1 MVDFAPTEEKIS
13 LGPEDQNTGEA
24 PISLDP
30 TAPEVSDSAAER
42 RSNEAHV
49 ALGKDS
55 PGLDAIRLSIRNGSE
70 RDIRLNAATLA
81 DMEAEK
87 QRLSI
92 VQEEAQKGA
101 PDPDRLLT
109 IAQHGLVRRNPDTI
123 LEFKLADAVVNQVSS
138 LLGGASKVVLGA
150 FGMDSDNS
158 LDATDATRDAI
169 VKNRLVQNRVEE
181 AEDALKRQSGGSR
194 ALDLLEG
201 FVPGVN
207 WLRLSRAAKDLPIGV
222 DFPGATM
229 ESTVRSLY
237 ALPPDRFK
245 EEFDKVFDYLKQRS
259 PADAAKFA
267 HAMQSYSKSDA
278 AFDSAMEALNWI
290 GIPGVNEAG
299 KVVKG
304 VAGQVLRREVAG
316 AGAKAADNALKS
328 STSLSSGTLDGVF
341 TTPEFTAQRDKLRS
355 LKSEREASLKAIDSL
370 LVELND
376 LARKAFPGK
385 ESFEDIRRGLK
396 ADEFERIRKG
406 LTPSEGLFDDIQKGL
421 KNDEFNRIKDG
432 LKSDEQRR
440 AQELLAKKWEEHDAI
455 GRKLEKL
462 DKQIESQSVVVGLV
476 KDRAVR
482 TVNEFQ
488 NVMRAVFRGA
498 TADSTIDVGRAFSIA
513 GDTEKAAAANAARSA
528 TQAFKD
534 IDPAMNR
541 GWMMSHIPSIFNPN
555 ALSDGSALARELT
568 ERVVERLRAGGNTL
582 LNALDDAKVSRLTP
596 EAEQVGILE
605 ALERAKSDYS
615 HVRHALLDMEHTV
628 VPAEKNASNTTEVSI
643 YLGKTDGTLFKDGAE
658 AAKFGELYGML
669 PSDIQPVQQGA
680 GWTLKVTRPVDET
693 SDGVRAAM
701 VATKRNQTPQGFFN
715 QVFTGFLRSAE
726 DLISPFQSEQRHIAQ
741 HAHQKMVKAVQEVAQ
756 NIQDLSNAEKVD
768 LKRILEDHKS
778 YFNED
783 EFGNKTIGRFARNV
797 DELIEDYR
805 RITGK
810 VPNEKEITAYF
821 SYVQLNDFDWL
832 NRNFT
837 IYRDKVRQGIQ
848 RYALRVHNDQ
858 GEIMTAKAWDGK
870 QVKELPK
877 NIDTDAGVYIHW
889 NSSFENE
896 GQFVRL
902 KSLDADTRKTIDD
915 LLAEGSY
922 KIIQV
927 ANPMER
933 PLRSI
938 AQTERPVHFVI
949 TKNLEVGRQSWQQ
962 IPYRPGGHKEY
973 NVKFF
978 VKQPKV
984 VRMEEGDISSEP
996 SITTRSFKTSQG
1008 RDTNVFV
1015 SNNRIVTVVDI
1026 DGVPQPFYISTGSGG
1041 KKSVETGKWYPYF
1054 GNGPNDGW
1062 FNKGSEDQI
1071 RNHYGNAKLKKAAEH
1086 LDRTI
1091 GDIRAKKDDLP
1102 REKTRNV
1109 APDSWLNDNSVDTAG
1124 LYDHLKPVD
1133 HKDSAKGGQF
1143 ISDHLSRL
1151 EAAGTR
1157 QKSLSHSY
1165 EGDISIF
1172 GFHTEAEARKYAEH
1186 MDTARKLLK
1195 ENRSKELQD
1204 YLEKHLPYSETSF
1217 RGLFRAAEDGKPA
1230 RLNIDDPIVY
1240 LSDGRRY
1247 TDDYNPSPEWSNFE
1261 DNIRNPYNLYGSI
1274 DKEYAGERNPDL
1286 HTVREGAGTQQD
1298 PLYKLGLAEQLDPYA
1313 TMTRSMANV
1322 MRNRYMADYK
1332 IQAVESFIEE
1342 FGDLLRGT
1350 RSMEELRANAMFDIH
1365 NPQWDTSTPDKYR
1378 LDAAKNARL
1387 ALVNFLGT
1395 ESPGQAFVTTQ
1406 LEKLGN
1412 ELYERMGQKVSDFA
1426 ATKLPA
1432 EVDPFRFMRKVAFH
1446 AKLGLFNPVQLFL
1459 QSQTLAHVLAVA
1471 GPITGVKAMG
1481 ATGLMN
1487 AARFTANP
1495 QVLEGIAAKAV
1506 AFGWKKDDFLE
1517 SLTLLRKTGY
1527 DIVEGEVSWA
1537 DDMLDPKI
1545 FEGSGTKFLDKG
1557 TWFFREAEKQVRM
1570 SAWNA
1575 AYLEWK
1581 QASKGAAPSIRDTQQ
1596 ILRRADLMAANMT
1609 RASNARWNQGIWSV
1623 PTQFMSYQA
1632 RLMEQ
1637 FLGGRLTMAEK
1648 GRAFLT
1654 YSALYGVPVGGLG
1667 AAFGVY
1673 PWFEDIRQAALERG
1687 MDMNDTS
1694 MRVFMEGIP
1703 QTVLHALTGSD
1714 INLAERVGPGGIKF
1728 FKELLIEGKAE
1739 VLLGPSAS
1747 ITGQVMRDMAPA
1759 YWAAAS
1765 PFREDESASF
1775 KLTPNDFI
1783 QAAQNIST
1791 VNQAVRT
1798 YWAYNLGIWTTKS
1811 GQVIEDGITPF
1822 DAILSGIT
1830 GANPRSVTDAQL
1842 MMSSIKDTEKA
1853 QKEAQKL
1860 IENAY
1865 ERAFKAAAEGD
1876 DQGFQ
1881 DYMKRVKLFLI
1892 MGGFRPDQYGKV
1904 FSQSMKPNVPLADRV
1919 KADFWKKA
1927 PNGQQKPR
1935 IDQFLGNN

>member
-13 LGPEDQNTGEA
+13 LGPEVQDQGQE

-70 RDIRLNAATLA
+70 RDLRMHAATLA
-81 DMEAEK
+81 DMESEK
-87 QRLSI
+87 QRLSV
-92 VQEEAQKGA
+92 VQEEAQKDL
-101 PDPDRLLT
+101 PDQDKLLS

-123 LEFKLADAVVNQVSS
+123 FEFKLADAVVNQVSS

-181 AEDALKRQSGGSR
+181 AEEALKRQSGGSR
-194 ALDLLEG
+194 TLDLLEG
-201 FVPGVN
+201 FIPGVN

-245 EEFDKVFDYLKQRS
+245 EEFDKVFNYLKERS

-278 AFDSAMEALNWI
+278 AFDTAMEGLNWI
-290 GIPGVNEAG
+290 GIPGVNTAG

-304 VAGQVLRREVAG
+304 AAGQLLRREGAG
-316 AGAKAADNALKS
+316 VGAKAADNALKS
-328 STSLSSGTLDGVF
+328 STSLSSETLDGTF

-355 LKSEREASLKAIDSL
+355 LKSEREASLKAIDNL

-498 TADSTIDVGRAFSIA
+498 TADDTIDVGRAFSIA

-528 TQAFKD
+528 TQTFKD

-541 GWMMSHIPSIFNPN
+541 GWMMSHVPSIFNPN

-568 ERVVERLRAGGNTL
+568 ERVTERLRAGGNRL
-582 LNALDDAKVSRLTP
+582 LNAMDDAKVSRLTP

-605 ALERAKSDYS
+605 ALERAKADYS

-628 VPAEKNASNTTEVSI
+628 VSAEKNATNTTEVSI

-693 SDGVRAAM
+693 SDAVRAAM
-701 VATKRNQTPQGFFN
+701 VSTKRNQTPQGFFN

-726 DLISPFQSEQRHIAQ
+726 DLVSPFQSEQRHIAQ

-768 LKRILEDHKS
+768 LKRILEDHKA

-848 RYALRVHNDQ
+848 RYALKVHNDQ
-858 GEIMTAKAWDGK
+858 GEIMTANAWDGK

-877 NIDTDAGVYIHW
+877 NIDTDAGIYIHW

-922 KIIQV
+922 KIVQV

-984 VRMEEGDISSEP
+984 VR
-996 SITTRSFKTSQG
+996 ITDK
-1008 RDTNVFV
+1008 
-1015 SNNRIVTVVDI
+1015 VD
-1026 DGVPQPFYISTGSGG
+1026 D
-1041 KKSVETGKWYPYF
+1041 
-1054 GNGPNDGW
+1054 
-1062 FNKGSEDQI
+1062 
-1071 RNHYGNAKLKKAAEH
+1071 AE
-1086 LDRTI
+1086 I
-1091 GDIRAKKDDLP
+1091 
-1102 REKTRNV
+1102 
-1109 APDSWLNDNSVDTAG
+1109 TA
-1124 LYDHLKPVD
+1124 
-1133 HKDSAKGGQF
+1133 
-1143 ISDHLSRL
+1143 
-1151 EAAGTR
+1151 
-1157 QKSLSHSY
+1157 HSY
-1165 EGDISIF
+1165 EGDVSIF

-1204 YLEKHLPYSETSF
+1204 YLEKHLPYSEAEF
-1217 RGLFRAAEDGKPA
+1217 RGLFRSSEPNKPP
-1230 RLNIDDPIVY
+1230 RLNIDDPIVS

-1342 FGDLLRGT
+1342 FGDLLRGS
-1350 RSMEELRANAMFDIH
+1350 RSMEELRANPIYEIH
-1365 NPQWDTSTPDKYR
+1365 NPQWDTTTPDKYR

-1495 QVLEGIAAKAV
+1495 QVLEGIAAKAA
-1506 AFGWKKDDFLE
+1506 AFGWKKEDFLE
-1517 SLTLLRKTGY
+1517 SLSMLRKTGY

-1545 FEGSGTKFLDKG
+1545 FEGTGTKFLDKG

-1581 QASKGAAPSIRDTQQ
+1581 QASKGAAPSMRDTQQ

-1637 FLGGRLTMAEK
+1637 FMGGRLTMAEK

-1714 INLAERVGPGGIKF
+1714 LNLTERVGPGGIKF
-1728 FKELLIEGKAE
+1728 FKDLLIEGKAE

-1747 ITGQVMRDMAPA
+1747 ITGQVMKDMAPA

-1765 PFREDESASF
+1765 PFRDDESASF

-1822 DAILSGIT
+1822 DAILSGMT

-1842 MMSSIKDTEKA
+1842 MMSSIKDTENA
-1853 QKEAQKL
+1853 QKEAKKL
-1860 IENAY
+1860 IGDAY
-1865 ERAFKAAAEGD
+1865 NRAFKAAVDGD
-1876 DQGFQ
+1876 QESFKN
-1881 DYMKRVKLFLI
+1881 YMRRAKMFLI
-1892 MGGFRPDQYGKV
+1892 MGGFRPDQYGQV
-1904 FSQSMKPNVPLADRV
+1904 FSEVMRPNIPQADRT
-1919 KADFWKKA
+1919 KAEFWKKA
-1927 PNGQQKPR
+1927 PDGQQKPR
-1935 IDQFLGNN
+1935 IDQFLGNR